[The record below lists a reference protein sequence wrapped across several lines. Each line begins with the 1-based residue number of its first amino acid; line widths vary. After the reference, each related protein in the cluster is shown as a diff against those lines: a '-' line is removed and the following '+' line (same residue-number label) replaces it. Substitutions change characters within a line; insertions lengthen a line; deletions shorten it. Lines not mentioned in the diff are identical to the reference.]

1 MSIEYLMLHLCV
13 SMLYALYI
21 LRDILPHKKIEHEGQ
36 RHVCSKCGKPFKQIT
51 QMKVHEDYC
60 GTDKPKPFQC
70 DHCTY
75 NTTQNDCLTSKET
88 NQHKMHTIFSIGFF
102 KTHG

>member
-1 MSIEYLMLHLCV
+1 
-13 SMLYALYI
+13 MLYMLSLCI
-21 LRDILPHKKIEHEGQ
+21 LCKLHFRKVKAHKKIEHEGL

-70 DHCTY
+70 VHCTY
-75 NTTQNDCLTSKET
+75 NTTVKDNLARKK
-88 NQHKMHTIFSIGFF
+88 HF
-102 KTHG
+102 KL